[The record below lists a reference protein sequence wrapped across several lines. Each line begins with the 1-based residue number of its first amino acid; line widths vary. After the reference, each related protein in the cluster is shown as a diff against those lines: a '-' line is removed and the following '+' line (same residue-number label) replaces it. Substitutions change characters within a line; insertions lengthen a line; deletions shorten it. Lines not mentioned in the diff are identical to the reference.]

1 MKPKPRGCP
10 VNLSLMRRTSFT
22 ATTCATRLCS
32 VSALQTY
39 MHAQGWEV
47 TALRSS
53 RYHRDIGAL
62 QVVPLCHKTIRVQMQ
77 MHLQAMVTC
86 KFCPGAK

>member
-32 VSALQTY
+32 VSALCNK
-39 MHAQGWEV
+39 HACSWKEVDDANFTHILLVYRNTTCRGQGVICRW
-47 TALRSS
+47 
-53 RYHRDIGAL
+53 
-62 QVVPLCHKTIRVQMQ
+62 P
-77 MHLQAMVTC
+77 
-86 KFCPGAK
+86 